1 MTNTIKENPFSI
13 LLFDEIEKAHP
24 SILDKFLQILE
35 DGRMTDGQGETVYF
49 SESLII
55 FTSNLGIYHKNQA
68 GERTENVTPDMSYE
82 EMRERLLQA
91 IKDYFTL
98 EIGRPE
104 ILNRIGDNIVV
115 FDYIREEV
123 ALLILEYQL
132 KKVAKS
138 LKEQRN
144 IELEISEEAREF
156 IAGRALEN
164 TENGGRGIGN
174 VVESSFIN
182 PLSRYMYDHEVKE
195 NKNVKIVNIRSENQV
210 IHLECEV
217 DDV

>member
-1 MTNTIKENPFSI
+1 
-13 LLFDEIEKAHP
+13 
-24 SILDKFLQILE
+24 
-35 DGRMTDGQGETVYF
+35 
-49 SESLII
+49 
-55 FTSNLGIYHKNQA
+55 
-68 GERTENVTPDMSYE
+68 
-82 EMRERLLQA
+82 MRERLLQA